1 MIYMTARSSILILAL
16 VVCVPV
22 VAGAQAQSRQQ
33 RQAAAQLAEPKLDSN
48 AIVAALDLTATPL
61 KDVVAAIAK
70 AGGITV
76 RYHSG
81 VTNLDAVSAVKLSNA
96 KVEDALHTA
105 LDPKGLAFKV
115 TGEKSVFIYPDTPAN
130 REKYTESIRTFPIAK
145 ADVDILVQMLNQAA
159 GPFGA
164 DDLRPT
170 FVSLNESRT
179 ISVRATPDIMAR
191 IAKLIADNDK

>member
-1 MIYMTARSSILILAL
+1 MTARASILILAL
-16 VVCVPV
+16 VVSVPV
-22 VAGAQAQSRQQ
+22 VAGAQAQSPQQ

-115 TGEKSVFIYPDTPAN
+115 TGAKSVFIYPDTPAN
-130 REKYTESIRTFPIAK
+130 REKYPESVRTFPIAK
-145 ADVDILVQMLNQAA
+145 ADVDILVLCRGDFYRVAA
-159 GPFGA
+159 LLQQLGTAQGLVPILLVDAHEIVSDAPF
-164 DDLRPT
+164 
-170 FVSLNESRT
+170 
-179 ISVRATPDIMAR
+179 
-191 IAKLIADNDK
+191 AKEVVQGLL